1 MYLERLELQ
10 GFKSFANKNKLI
22 FPGLIDAKK
31 RGLTAI
37 VGPNGSGKSNVA
49 DAVRWALG
57 EQSLKTIRG
66 KKSEDVI
73 FSGSDKKGQL
83 GMAEVSLHLN
93 NAEAAK
99 NKQGAPE
106 KIENESDL
114 DQIILSAPEII
125 ITRRIY
131 RSGESEY
138 LINGARVRLSD
149 IQMLLAK
156 ANFGQK
162 TYSVIGQGMVENFLN
177 SSAAERKDFFDEATG
192 VKQFQIKRDSALNKL
207 ENSYENLQ
215 QVEMLLAEIRPRL
228 KSLTRQVEKLKKRD
242 EISAELRKTQFNYYG
257 YLWQD
262 ITRKLD
268 SANQRFLELEKV
280 KIEQERRLEK
290 LNDSLGK
297 IRATDNFREMSA
309 LQPRL
314 RELENNRQ
322 QEQKRY
328 SKLQAELEIQLEAQG
343 QFDVSW
349 LNNKLGELEGDLIRI
364 EKELNQ
370 ENGQEL
376 QSQESRLR
384 SEIETVNISLDQAG
398 AEERRLLSLENEK
411 TALAK
416 QLAKLEAVLEANL
429 EAQGQFDVSWL
440 NNKQEELQLEAANL
454 QKEITALRLENNSD
468 QEKNLT
474 AKLAEIQTTLGRLS
488 HELDE
493 LNRELKKK
501 SQNGSQNEAIAAAV
515 DEFLARLEEI
525 GKENDLQS
533 VKKQINA
540 AKADFQ
546 KKIGALIKGGN
557 QEDLSRVQEL
567 QTEIIRQ
574 TEEKQSTQEAL
585 SSERLRLFSARE
597 RLRLLEEKDLQ
608 VSREINDIRSKLEKA
623 ETKFDASQIEA
634 EKEAINSRLGII
646 EKEYKE
652 LEAKLAALNAA
663 QEHEKAQMFE
673 CQQSIQSLQQ
683 EISSTANEQ
692 SGLKIEAARQETRLE
707 DLENNIRND
716 ELELLEIKRHQ
727 VTAETIN
734 LEQWQKSIASH
745 KSQLDQI
752 GGIDPE
758 TEKEFEETKERYD
771 FLSGQ
776 TEDLTQAVKSLE
788 NVIYE
793 LDLSI
798 KERFDQEFKVI
809 SEKFDEYFKILF
821 NGGSAKISK
830 LMIEEEK
837 ENEGAA
843 KADEN
848 SGLSEAEMKI
858 KAENDEKLKRL
869 RFLRKHNAVGL
880 AGIDIQATPPGKKIQ
895 TVTMLSGG
903 ERALTAIALICAIIS
918 ANPSPFVVLDEAD
931 AALDEAN
938 SERLARILDDLSN
951 RTQFI
956 VITHNRACMRRASV
970 LYGVTMETDGVSKL
984 LSVKLEDVKTASR

>member
-349 LNNKLGELEGDLIRI
+349 LNNK
-364 EKELNQ
+364 
-370 ENGQEL
+370 
-376 QSQESRLR
+376 
-384 SEIETVNISLDQAG
+384 
-398 AEERRLLSLENEK
+398 
-411 TALAK
+411 
-416 QLAKLEAVLEANL
+416 
-429 EAQGQFDVSWL
+429 
-440 NNKQEELQLEAANL
+440 QEELQLEAANL

-608 VSREINDIRSKLEKA
+608 VSREINDIRSKLEKAETKFDASQIEAEKEELGRKISAIENDQALIRANLRWEELRQKRRGLNDQLNELRIKASAQAERRRLMENQREQARREINDIRSKLEKA

>member
-99 NKQGAPE
+99 NKQEAPE

-242 EISAELRKTQFNYYG
+242 EISEELKKTQLNYYG

-268 SANQRFLELEKV
+268 AANQRFLELEKV
-280 KIEQERRLEK
+280 KIDQERRLEK
-290 LNDSLGK
+290 LNDNLGK

-314 RELENNRQ
+314 RELENRRQ

-349 LNNKLGELEGDLIRI
+349 LNNKLGELEGDLARI
-364 EKELNQ
+364 DKELGQ
-370 ENGQEL
+370 EDGQEL
-376 QSQESRLR
+376 QMQERQLQ
-384 SEIETVNISLDQAG
+384 SEIETANASLEQAG
-398 AEERRLLSLENEK
+398 TEERRLLSLENEK
-411 TALAK
+411 SSLAK
-416 QLAKLEAVLEANL
+416 QIAKLEAVLEANL

-440 NNKQEELQLEAANL
+440 NNKQEELQFEAGNL
-454 QKEITALRLENNSD
+454 QKEIAALRLENNSD
-468 QEKNLT
+468 QEKMLT
-474 AKLAEIQTTLGRLS
+474 AKLAEIQAALGRLS
-488 HELDE
+488 RELDD

-525 GKENDLQS
+525 GKEDDLQA
-533 VKKQINA
+533 VKKQISA

-546 KKIGALIKGGN
+546 KKISALIKGGD
-557 QEDLSRVQEL
+557 QEELGRVQEL

-585 SSERLRLFSARE
+585 SSERLRLFSTRE

-608 VSREINDIRSKLEKA
+608 IAREINDIRSKLEKA
-623 ETKFDASQIEA
+623 QTKFDASQIEG
-634 EKEAINSRLGII
+634 EKKEISLRLETI
-646 EKEYKE
+646 EQEYRE
-652 LEAKLAALNAA
+652 LEAKLAELNAA

-683 EISSTANEQ
+683 EIGLTANEQ
-692 SGLKIEAARQETRLE
+692 GVLKVEAARQETRLE
-707 DLENNIRND
+707 DLENNIHND
-716 ELELLEIKRHQ
+716 ELELLEIKRHRIA
-727 VTAETIN
+727 AEMVA
-734 LEQWQKSIASH
+734 LEQWQKIIASH

-758 TEKEFEETKERYD
+758 TEKEFAETKERYD

-798 KERFDQEFKVI
+798 KDRFDQEFKVI

-830 LMIEEEK
+830 LMVEDEK
-837 ENEGAA
+837 ESEGTV
-843 KADEN
+843 KADGD

-869 RFLRKHNAVGL
+869 RFLRKHNAIGL

>member
-1 MYLERLELQ
+1 ME
-10 GFKSFANKNKLI
+10 
-22 FPGLIDAKK
+22 
-31 RGLTAI
+31 
-37 VGPNGSGKSNVA
+37 
-49 DAVRWALG
+49 
-57 EQSLKTIRG
+57 
-66 KKSEDVI
+66 
-73 FSGSDKKGQL
+73 
-83 GMAEVSLHLN
+83 
-93 NAEAAK
+93 
-99 NKQGAPE
+99 
-106 KIENESDL
+106 
-114 DQIILSAPEII
+114 
-125 ITRRIY
+125 
-131 RSGESEY
+131 
-138 LINGARVRLSD
+138 
-149 IQMLLAK
+149 
-156 ANFGQK
+156 
-162 TYSVIGQGMVENFLN
+162 
-177 SSAAERKDFFDEATG
+177 
-192 VKQFQIKRDSALNKL
+192 
-207 ENSYENLQ
+207 
-215 QVEMLLAEIRPRL
+215 
-228 KSLTRQVEKLKKRD
+228 
-242 EISAELRKTQFNYYG
+242 
-257 YLWQD
+257 
-262 ITRKLD
+262 
-268 SANQRFLELEKV
+268 NQR
-280 KIEQERRLEK
+280 EQ
-290 LNDSLGK
+290 
-297 IRATDNFREMSA
+297 
-309 LQPRL
+309 
-314 RELENNRQ
+314 
-322 QEQKRY
+322 
-328 SKLQAELEIQLEAQG
+328 
-343 QFDVSW
+343 
-349 LNNKLGELEGDLIRI
+349 
-364 EKELNQ
+364 
-370 ENGQEL
+370 
-376 QSQESRLR
+376 
-384 SEIETVNISLDQAG
+384 
-398 AEERRLLSLENEK
+398 
-411 TALAK
+411 
-416 QLAKLEAVLEANL
+416 
-429 EAQGQFDVSWL
+429 
-440 NNKQEELQLEAANL
+440 
-454 QKEITALRLENNSD
+454 
-468 QEKNLT
+468 
-474 AKLAEIQTTLGRLS
+474 
-488 HELDE
+488 
-493 LNRELKKK
+493 
-501 SQNGSQNEAIAAAV
+501 
-515 DEFLARLEEI
+515 AR
-525 GKENDLQS
+525 
-533 VKKQINA
+533 
-540 AKADFQ
+540 
-546 KKIGALIKGGN
+546 
-557 QEDLSRVQEL
+557 
-567 QTEIIRQ
+567 
-574 TEEKQSTQEAL
+574 
-585 SSERLRLFSARE
+585 
-597 RLRLLEEKDLQ
+597 
-608 VSREINDIRSKLEKA
+608 REINDIRSKLEKA